1 MKTITRG
8 RWQGTS
14 YRDTGTGPAVMLVH
28 GFPADGTLW
37 NHQVPRL
44 EKNFRLLIPDLPGS
58 GSSPLTGPLS
68 IEDMAEVIGEVLDN
82 AGVARP
88 VVIGHS
94 MGGYAALAFA
104 ERYPERLAGLGLY
117 HSTAFEDSPEK
128 KEGRLRS
135 IRLMRSY
142 GGPRFLSQTV
152 QGLFTAAFR
161 GAHPGV
167 LRELVARAGKA
178 PSGALAY
185 YYEAMRER
193 PDRTA
198 VLRGARVPVLFV
210 IGAQDTA
217 APASDVLRQVSLPAV
232 SQVCLWDD
240 VAHMSMLETPER
252 AAGALE
258 SFAKF
263 CEEYPG
269 LCAGRTEPRVSVV

>member
-37 NHQVPRL
+37 DHQVPRL
-44 EKNFRLLIPDLPGS
+44 EKDFRLLIPDLPGS
-58 GSSPLTGPLS
+58 GSSPLAGPLS
-68 IEDMAEVIGEVLDN
+68 IEDMAEVIREVLDA

-117 HSTAFEDSPEK
+117 HSTAFADSPEK
-128 KEGRLRS
+128 KEGRQRS
-135 IRLMRSY
+135 IQLMRSY
-142 GGPRFLSQTV
+142 GGARFLGQTV

-161 GAHPGV
+161 KAHPAV
-167 LRELVARAGKA
+167 LRELVSRAEKA
-178 PSGALAY
+178 PTGALAY
-185 YYEAMRER
+185 YYEAMRQR

-198 VLRGARVPVLFV
+198 VLRRAGVPVLFV
-210 IGAQDTA
+210 IGGQDTA
-217 APASDVLRQVSLPAV
+217 VPASDVLKQVSLPAI
-232 SQVCLWDD
+232 SQVHLWDD
-240 VAHMSMLETPER
+240 AAHMSMLETPDR
-252 AAGALE
+252 AAGVLE
-258 SFAKF
+258 SFVRF
-263 CEEYPG
+263 CDEYSGPG
-269 LCAGRTEPRVSVV
+269 APEA

>member
-1 MKTITRG
+1 
-8 RWQGTS
+8 
-14 YRDTGTGPAVMLVH
+14 MLVH
-28 GFPADGTLW
+28 GFPADGALW
-37 NHQVPRL
+37 DHQIPLL

-58 GSSPLTGPLS
+58 GSSPLAGPLS
-68 IEDMAEVIGEVLDN
+68 IGDMAEVIREVLDS

-135 IRLMRSY
+135 IALMRTY
-142 GGPRFLSQTV
+142 GGARFLSQTV

-161 GAHPGV
+161 RTHPEV
-167 LRELVARAGKA
+167 LRGLVSRAEKA
-178 PSGALAY
+178 PEGALAH
-185 YYEAMRER
+185 YYEAMRQR
-193 PDRTA
+193 PDRTG
-198 VLRGARVPVLFV
+198 VLRNVRVPVLFV

-217 APASDVLRQVSLPAV
+217 APASDVLRQASLPAV
-232 SQVCLWDD
+232 SQVHLWDD
-240 VAHMSMLETPER
+240 VAHMSMLETPGR

-258 SFAKF
+258 SFVRF
-263 CEEYPG
+263 CEAYPALTPG
-269 LCAGRTEPRVSVV
+269 EAGSPAGAI